1 VGEQPLEDLA
11 PAGPVAPARARAA
24 VEAAA
29 GPVAA
34 EVVAAVEGP
43 MAAAQP

>member
-24 VEAAA
+24 VVAA

-43 MAAAQP
+43 MAAAAQP

>member
-11 PAGPVAPARARAA
+11 PAGPVA
-24 VEAAA
+24 
-29 GPVAA
+29 

-43 MAAAQP
+43 MAAAAQP